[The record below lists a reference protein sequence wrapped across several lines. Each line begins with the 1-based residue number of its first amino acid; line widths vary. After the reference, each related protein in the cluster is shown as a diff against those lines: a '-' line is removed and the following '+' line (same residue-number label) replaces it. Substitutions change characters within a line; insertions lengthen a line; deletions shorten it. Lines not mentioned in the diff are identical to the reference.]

1 MNNASGETSHAPCAR
16 DYSSKIRCQ
25 YVNARDCAAAWRGP
39 VHGARNA
46 EALHCCSL
54 NIEQASSLSEPA
66 LEAALYAMSKSKR
79 GHRLHEGPDWQA
91 IHREFTSD
99 AILKW
104 AEDTRVEWHYIAPG
118 KPMQNGFIESF
129 NGRLR
134 DEHLNETPFSSLAR
148 AHISLATWRNDYN
161 TNRYHSGL
169 GWQTPAEFA
178 QTFNPRRDTALRDP
192 TTSAPV
198 QVIQP
203 AQKGNLNRSNEL
215 KFG

>member
-1 MNNASGETSHAPCAR
+1 MPICQREIARRLGVAPSTARETLKR
-16 DYSSKIRCQ
+16 FT
-25 YVNARDCAAAWRGP
+25 AAG
-39 VHGARNA
+39 
-46 EALHCCSL
+46 L

-178 QTFNPRRDTALRDP
+178 QTFNPRRDTALRGP

-198 QVIQP
+198 QVVQP